1 MMSPTIK
8 TALRAAALVAGA
20 ALSLAATGKTTRP
33 LAAPAVTNWGAQV
46 SVTANGSHRL
56 GNPDAPVKLV
66 EYVSYTCPHCAHFHK
81 EADPALRMTLVP
93 KGRVSVTVTNLLR
106 NPIDLT
112 VAMLV
117 NCGDPK
123 RFFTRHR
130 AFFATQD
137 TWLAKA
143 GNAIAASARSLAASA
158 CARSAAVVSTAS
170 EVPIASTSRR
180 TPAWA
185 TATAGTDPARHS
197 SSAGTRARCPSG
209 CGRWQ
214 AISASMPLSPAG
226 ASPAPRRM
234 PAWQTR
240 PRSRNC
246 GPSRRKWR
254 S

>member
-123 RFFTRHR
+123 RFFTRHS

-143 GNAIAASARSLAASA
+143 GKFGEAQQQRWYQGTLPERMRAVASDFGFY
-158 CARSAAVVSTAS
+158 
-170 EVPIASTSRR
+170 
-180 TPAWA
+180 A
-185 TATAGTDPARHS
+185 TVAGW
-197 SSAGTRARCPSG
+197 GVTRAQADACLANEATVEKLRAQQEEVAQLGIDSTPSFTLDG
-209 CGRWQ
+209 QVLQVHDWPSVSK
-214 AISASMPLSPAG
+214 AITEKLAEQRSG
-226 ASPAPRRM
+226 AI
-234 PAWQTR
+234 
-240 PRSRNC
+240 
-246 GPSRRKWR
+246 
-254 S
+254 